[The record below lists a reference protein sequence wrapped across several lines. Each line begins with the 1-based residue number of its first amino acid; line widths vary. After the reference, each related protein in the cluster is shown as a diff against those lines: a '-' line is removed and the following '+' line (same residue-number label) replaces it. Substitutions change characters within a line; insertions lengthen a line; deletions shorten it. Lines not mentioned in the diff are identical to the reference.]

1 MYGIVMDRTSLSHMV
16 GLSMAALMGMYII
29 LILYISLVH
38 DATNMITCSNMNM
51 NKNTNKNTNE
61 NMDENVTRGFC
72 TLLADIRPF
81 PLNCCFACGIGCCL

>member
-51 NKNTNKNTNE
+51 NMNKNTNKNT
-61 NMDENVTRGFC
+61 TR
-72 TLLADIRPF
+72 I
-81 PLNCCFACGIGCCL
+81 